1 MRSLIALIFFIA
13 WIVGL
18 YKILTSSMDS
28 TKKLL
33 WALVIIFLGPI
44 GTILFFVIRPDIK

>member
-1 MRSLIALIFFIA
+1 MARILYLIYVIA

-18 YKILTSSMDS
+18 YKVLTSSMDS